1 MTARPAHCDQP
12 GGSAIK
18 HTDLDPTHVRR
29 AMYFLLLV
37 VLVSGGILL
46 HRSTW
51 HGATELHTLLETI
64 DTQLAFTAGVMALVR
79 YYSKRSNLFLLLG
92 SGFLGAACLDCY
104 HALITSS
111 FLAGLTPSALS
122 ALTPWSGATSR
133 VFLSA
138 VMCLILWASK
148 RDLRQPEAGSLRASL
163 VYLIFGA
170 CTLLSFLLFAIVKLP
185 PAYYPNLFLHRP
197 GELLPACLFAVA
209 ALGFLRKGSWKS
221 DSFEHWLVLFLIVS
235 AGGHL
240 LYMAFSH
247 RLNDG
252 LYVASH
258 ITKIL
263 GYVFVMAGL
272 FSNMQLIFEREAKT
286 TVDLQQTND
295 VLAAEITQ
303 REQAEKE
310 LRQAHDELEARV
322 QARTADLARAN
333 DVLEAEIAERTR
345 AEQAAE
351 AANRAKSEFL
361 ANMSHEIRTPMNGII
376 GMTELVLD
384 TELGREQREHLEI
397 VKSSADSLLTL
408 LNDILDFSKI
418 EAGKLDLETIDFAF
432 REDLEDTLYMLA
444 HRAHQKGLEL
454 ACRIASDVPDA
465 LKGDPNRLRQVMLN
479 LIGNA
484 IKFTSA
490 GEVVVSV
497 QMQEQTESGALL
509 EISVKDS
516 GIGIPPEKQ
525 KTIFGAFT
533 QADSSM
539 SRKYGGTGLGLA
551 IASRLV
557 EMMGGRIWVES
568 EPGVGTTFHFTAHFE
583 LQTVPHPKATPAT
596 WDALREIPVL
606 VVDDNAVN
614 RRILEE
620 VLLGWGMRPVL
631 TESGWDALDALRQAK
646 RDGRPFPL
654 VLLDLQMPGMD
665 GFSLAEAVWQ
675 DKTLDRTAMIMLTS
689 AGMHHDSAR
698 RCELGI
704 QAYLSKPVRQADL
717 LKTVQLVLGSL
728 GANNR
733 ECLRASQSPRNDQ
746 ERLKILLAEDHPVNQ
761 RLAVRLLEKAGA
773 SITVAESGR
782 QALEILEKRSFDLVL
797 MDIQMPQMDGIEAA
811 MIIRE
816 RENNTG
822 QHVPIIAM
830 TAHAMAGDKQ
840 RCLEAGMD
848 DYVSKPINT
857 KELFDAIDRIAPQLA
872 KITEILPAAV

>member
-1 MTARPAHCDQP
+1 MTARPAHGRQP
-12 GGSAIK
+12 GGSVTEYTRLA
-18 HTDLDPTHVRR
+18 PSHVRS
-29 AMYFLLLV
+29 AAYALLL
-37 VLVSGGILL
+37 LALFSGGILL

-51 HGATELHTLLETI
+51 HGNTELHTLLETI
-64 DTQLAFTAGVMALVR
+64 DTLLAFTAGVMALVR

-138 VMCLILWASK
+138 VMCLILWVSE
-148 RDLRQPEAGSLRASL
+148 RDLRHPEAGSLRAGL

-170 CTLLSFLLFAIVKLP
+170 CTLLSFLFFATVKLP
-185 PAYYPNLFLHRP
+185 PAYYPDLFLHRP
-197 GELLPACLFAVA
+197 GELLPACLFAIA
-209 ALGFLRKGSWKS
+209 AIGYLRRGAWKT

-240 LYMAFSH
+240 LFMAFSH
-247 RLNDG
+247 RLYDG

-263 GYVFVMAGL
+263 GYVFVMTGL

-286 TVDLQQTND
+286 TVDLQQANQT
-295 VLAAEITQ
+295 LAAEITQ
-303 REQAEKE
+303 RQQAEKD
-310 LRQAHDELEARV
+310 LRQAHDELDARV

-333 DVLEAEIAERTR
+333 QVLEAEIAERTR

-384 TELGREQREHLEI
+384 TELGREQREHLDI

-418 EAGKLDLETIDFAF
+418 EAGKLDLETIDFPF
-432 REDLEDTLYMLA
+432 RENLEDTLYMLA

-465 LKGDPNRLRQVMLN
+465 LEGDPIRLRQVVLN
-479 LIGNA
+479 LVGNA
-484 IKFTSA
+484 IKFTSV

-497 QMQEQTESGALL
+497 DKQRQTESGVIL

-539 SRKYGGTGLGLA
+539 SRRYGGTGLGLA
-551 IASRLV
+551 IASQLV
-557 EMMGGRIWVES
+557 EMMAGEIWVES
-568 EPGVGTTFHFTAHFE
+568 EPGVGTTFHFTAHFK
-583 LQTVPHPKATPAT
+583 LQKTQQPKIAPAA
-596 WDALREIPVL
+596 WDAMRNISVL

-620 VLLGWGMRPVL
+620 VLLGWGMQPVL
-631 TESGWDALDALRQAK
+631 TENGGDALCALRQAK
-646 RDGRPFPL
+646 REGRPFPL

-665 GFSLAEAVWQ
+665 GFGVAEAVQQ
-675 DKTLDRTAMIMLTS
+675 DQALDRTAIIMLTS
-689 AGMHHDSAR
+689 AGMHHDAAR
-698 RCELGI
+698 RCQLGI

-728 GANNR
+728 GGNDR
-733 ECLRASQSPRNDQ
+733 QPGRASHPLRSDRG
-746 ERLKILLAEDHPVNQ
+746 RLKILLAEDHPVNQ
-761 RLAVRLLEKAGA
+761 KLAVRILEKIGA
-773 SITVAESGR
+773 SITVAETGR
-782 QALEILEKRSFDLVL
+782 QALEILESQSFDLVL
-797 MDIQMPQMDGIEAA
+797 MDIQMPEMDGIELAVA
-811 MIIRE
+811 IRE
-816 RENNTG
+816 RESSTG
-822 QHVPIIAM
+822 QRVPIIAM

-848 DYVSKPINT
+848 DYVSKPIKT
-857 KELFDAIDRIAPQLA
+857 KELFDAIDRIAPQFFNFA
-872 KITEILPAAV
+872 EIVPAAV